1 MEGFTT
7 LLHECLTSVDLILR
21 KRLNWLL
28 IFAPIAILGKSGLL
42 GESSCFVLAGLALIP
57 LAEVR
62 ERFCCLLVHLVS
74 LCR

>member
-1 MEGFTT
+1 MDGFTT
-7 LLHECLTSVDLILR
+7 LLHECLSSVDLILR

-28 IFAPIAILGKSGLL
+28 IFAPLAILGKGGSL

-62 ERFCCLLVHLVS
+62 DKFYCFRRL
-74 LCR
+74 